1 MHLARIPASSLAVT
15 IRNTP
20 HMTGIKKVH
29 HGVPAESLTRL
40 KPQKLGRHYH
50 KIPQYIRELSG
61 KYPRIISDYFLR
73 NYRINL
79 ELLNVEVHEQLSVE
93 PECIYRSLLGKVG
106 FAIQRPLLTEALE
119 CYYGG
124 TYLPNNEAPPVST
137 SEQRLRSRLGM
148 DISQLFA
155 RSVLAG
161 QTFGKL
167 EAHDNAYDQAQW
179 EYIVQYQFSSHLTG
193 TQTSIYIY
201 LDTHL
206 VDELTS
212 RISRPASSPAS
223 SSALSRISDL
233 PVQLECVV
241 ASLQMPLSQVLALA
255 PGDILPIRLLE
266 RCDVQI
272 NQQKLFRGSIL
283 EDEGCLLLTS
293 LESVKT
299 P

>member
-1 MHLARIPASSLAVT
+1 
-15 IRNTP
+15 
-20 HMTGIKKVH
+20 MTGIKKVH

-73 NYRINL
+73 NFRVNL
-79 ELLNVEVHEQLSVE
+79 ELLKVEVHDQVKDEA
-93 PECIYRSLLGKVG
+93 ECVYRSPLGKVG
-106 FAIQRPLLTEALE
+106 FSIDRSLLTEALE

-124 TYLPNNEAPPVST
+124 TSLPGTEEPPVST
-137 SEQRLRSRLGM
+137 SEQRLRGRLGV
-148 DISQLFA
+148 DITQLFA

-161 QTFGKL
+161 NTFGKL
-167 EAHDNAYDQAQW
+167 ENHDNAYDQAEW
-179 EYIVQYQFSSHLTG
+179 EYIAEFKFSSHLSG
-193 TQTSIYIY
+193 GQASVLIY

-212 RISRPASSPAS
+212 RLSRPAPTPQS
-223 SSALSRISDL
+223 SSALNGIRDL
-233 PVQLECVV
+233 PVRLDCVL
-241 ASLQMPLSQVLALA
+241 ASLQMPLSQVLNLR
-255 PGDILPIRLLE
+255 PGDILPVRMLE
-266 RCDVQI
+266 RCEVQI

-283 EDEGCLLLTS
+283 EDDGSLLLTS